1 MKIAMIGVG
10 AYSTALTLMLAKKQS
25 NNIMM
30 WTENQEIYENSKHSK
45 KILEK
50 VFPDLELPFN
60 VSVTNSYEE
69 VLDGASL
76 IFIAVAAKYVDNV
89 CKSLKPYYNK
99 DIPICIASKGIEES
113 TGSFLTDIVKNELET
128 ENISVLSGPTFAI
141 DMVHNEPIAL
151 ALAGTNEKT
160 IEAVKEN
167 LENDTLKLR
176 ECNDLIGIQ
185 ICGSIK
191 NVIAIAAGMIKGLG
205 YSESTLAFLINESLH
220 DIKFLIKELGGDKK
234 TVLSYAG
241 VGDLLLT
248 CTSTKSRNF
257 SFGYT
262 VGSTKDPVKIKKF
275 LGENTVEGYYT
286 LSSIYK
292 LVKTNN
298 INLPIINLIYDIIM
312 NGKDPN
318 LLSKFLIEKK

>member
-10 AYSTALTLMLAKKQS
+10 AYSTALTLMLSKKE
-25 NNIMM
+25 NNTIMM
-30 WTENQEIYENSKHSK
+30 WTENADLAKEFNATH
-45 KILEK
+45 K
-50 VFPDLELPFN
+50 VNRIFPDLELPFN
-60 VSVTNSYEE
+60 VEVTTSYEE
-69 VLDGASL
+69 ALKDASL
-76 IFIAVAAKYVDNV
+76 IFLAPAAKYVDNV
-89 CKSLKPYYNK
+89 CHDLKPYYKNH
-99 DIPICIASKGIEES
+99 IPICIASKGIEEES
-113 TGSFLTDIVKNELET
+113 GSFLSDIVANVLET

-141 DMVHNEPIAL
+141 DMVNNEPIAL
-151 ALAGTNEKT
+151 ALAGTNEET
-160 IEAVKEN
+160 IQIVKEN
-167 LENDTLKLR
+167 LANDTLKLR

-205 YSESTLAFLINESLH
+205 YTESTLAFLIN
-220 DIKFLIKELGGDKK
+220 ELGGDKK

-257 SFGYT
+257 SFGFT
-262 VGSTKDPVKIKKF
+262 VGSTKDSEKIKEF
-275 LGENTVEGYYT
+275 LDTHTVEGYYT

-292 LVKTNN
+292 LVKTNH

>member
-10 AYSTALTLMLAKKQS
+10 AYSTALTLMLSKKE
-25 NNIMM
+25 NNTIMM
-30 WTENQEIYENSKHSK
+30 WTENADLAKEFNATH
-45 KILEK
+45 K
-50 VFPDLELPFN
+50 VNRIFPDLELPFN
-60 VSVTNSYEE
+60 VEVTTSYEE
-69 VLDGASL
+69 ALKDASL
-76 IFIAVAAKYVDNV
+76 IFLAPAAKYVDNV
-89 CKSLKPYYNK
+89 CQGLKPYYKNH
-99 DIPICIASKGIEES
+99 IPICIASKGIEEES
-113 TGSFLTDIVKNELET
+113 GSFLSDIVANVLET
-128 ENISVLSGPTFAI
+128 ENVSVLSGPTFAI
-141 DMVHNEPIAL
+141 DMVNNEPIAL
-151 ALAGTNEKT
+151 ALAGTNEET
-160 IEAVKEN
+160 IQIVKEN
-167 LENDTLKLR
+167 LANDTLKLR

-205 YSESTLAFLINESLH
+205 YTESTLAFLINESLH
-220 DIKFLIKELGGDKK
+220 DIKYLIDELGGDKK

-262 VGSTKDPVKIKKF
+262 VGSTKDPEKIKEF
-275 LGENTVEGYYT
+275 LDTHTVEGYYT

-292 LVKTNN
+292 LVKTNH

>member
-1 MKIAMIGVG
+1 MKIAMVGVG
-10 AYSTALTLMLAKKQS
+10 AYSTALTLMLSKKEN
-25 NNIMM
+25 NNILM
-30 WTENQEIYENSKHSK
+30 WTENLEIAEEFSKTHK
-45 KILEK
+45 VNKI
-50 VFPDLELPFN
+50 FPDLELPFN
-60 VSVTNSYEE
+60 VDVTNSYEK
-69 VLDGASL
+69 VLKDASL
-76 IFIAVAAKYVDNV
+76 IFIAVAAKYVKSV
-89 CKSLKPYYNK
+89 CDGLKPYYKNH
-99 DIPICIASKGIEES
+99 IPICIASKGIEES
-113 TGSFLTDIVKNELET
+113 TGSFLSNIVKNELDT
-128 ENISVLSGPTFAI
+128 ENVAVLSGPTFAI
-141 DMVHNEPIAL
+141 DMVNNEPIAL
-151 ALAGTNEKT
+151 ALAGTNDET
-160 IEAVKEN
+160 IQIVKEN
-167 LENDTLKLR
+167 LANDTLKLR

-205 YSESTLAFLINESLH
+205 YTESTLAFLINESLH
-220 DIKFLIKELGGDKK
+220 DIKYLIDELGGDKK

-262 VGSTKDPVKIKKF
+262 VGSTKDPEKIKEF
-275 LGENTVEGYYT
+275 LENNTVEGYYT

-292 LVKTNN
+292 LVKTNH

>member
-1 MKIAMIGVG
+1 MKIAMVGVG
-10 AYSTALTLMLAKKQS
+10 AYSTALTLMLSKKEN
-25 NNIMM
+25 NNILM
-30 WTENQEIYENSKHSK
+30 WTENLEIAEEFSKTHK
-45 KILEK
+45 VNKI
-50 VFPDLELPFN
+50 FPDLELPFN
-60 VSVTNSYEE
+60 VNVTNSYEE
-69 VLDGASL
+69 VLKDASL
-76 IFIAVAAKYVDNV
+76 IFIAVAAKYVKSV
-89 CKSLKPYYNK
+89 CDGLKPYYKNH
-99 DIPICIASKGIEES
+99 IPICIASKGIEES
-113 TGSFLTDIVKNELET
+113 TGSFLSNIVKNELDT
-128 ENISVLSGPTFAI
+128 ENVAVLSGPTFAI
-141 DMVHNEPIAL
+141 DMVNNEPIAL
-151 ALAGTNEKT
+151 ALAGTNDET
-160 IEAVKEN
+160 IQIVKEN
-167 LENDTLKLR
+167 LANDTLKLR

-205 YSESTLAFLINESLH
+205 YTESTLAFLINESLH
-220 DIKFLIKELGGDKK
+220 DIKYLIDELGGDKK

-262 VGSTKDPVKIKKF
+262 VGSTKDPEKIKEF
-275 LGENTVEGYYT
+275 LENNTVEGYYT

-292 LVKTNN
+292 LVKTNH

>member
-1 MKIAMIGVG
+1 MKIAMVGVG
-10 AYSTALTLMLAKKQS
+10 AYSTALTLMLSKKEN
-25 NNIMM
+25 NNILM
-30 WTENQEIYENSKHSK
+30 WTENLEIAEEFSKTHK
-45 KILEK
+45 VNKI
-50 VFPDLELPFN
+50 FPDLELPFN
-60 VSVTNSYEE
+60 VDVTNSYEE
-69 VLDGASL
+69 VLKDASL
-76 IFIAVAAKYVDNV
+76 IFIAVAAKYVKSV
-89 CKSLKPYYNK
+89 CDGLKPYYKNH
-99 DIPICIASKGIEES
+99 IPICIASKGIEES
-113 TGSFLTDIVKNELET
+113 TGSFLSNIVKNELDT
-128 ENISVLSGPTFAI
+128 ENVAVLSGPTFAI
-141 DMVHNEPIAL
+141 DMVNNEPIAL
-151 ALAGTNEKT
+151 ALAGTNDET
-160 IEAVKEN
+160 IQIVKEN
-167 LENDTLKLR
+167 LANDTLKLR

-205 YSESTLAFLINESLH
+205 YTESTLAFLINESLH
-220 DIKFLIKELGGDKK
+220 DIKYLIDELGGDKK

-262 VGSTKDPVKIKKF
+262 VGSTKDPEKIKEF
-275 LGENTVEGYYT
+275 LENNTVEGYYT

-292 LVKTNN
+292 LVKTNH

>member
-10 AYSTALTLMLAKKQS
+10 AYSTALTLMLSKKEN

-30 WTENQEIYENSKHSK
+30 WTENLEIATDFNKTHK
-45 KILEK
+45 LTKI
-50 VFPDLELPFN
+50 FPDLEMPFN
-60 VSVTNSYEE
+60 VEVTNSYEE
-69 VLDGASL
+69 ALKDASL
-76 IFIAVAAKYVDNV
+76 IFLATAAKYVDDV
-89 CKSLKPYYNK
+89 CKSMKPFYK
-99 DIPICIASKGIEES
+99 KHIPICIASKGIEET
-113 TGSFLTDIVKNELET
+113 TGSFLSDIVKNELET
-128 ENISVLSGPTFAI
+128 ENVSVLSGPTFAI
-141 DMVHNEPIAL
+141 DMINNEPTAL
-151 ALAGTNEKT
+151 ALAGTNEET
-160 IEAVKEN
+160 INIVKEN
-167 LENDTLKLR
+167 LANDTLKLR
-176 ECNDLIGIQ
+176 ECHDLIGIQ

-191 NVIAIAAGMIKGLG
+191 NVIAIAAGIIKGLG
-205 YSESTLAFLINESLH
+205 YTESTLAFLINESLH
-220 DIKFLIKELGGDKK
+220 DIKYLIDELGGDKK
-234 TVLSYAG
+234 TVLSFAG
-241 VGDLLLT
+241 IGDLLLT

-262 VGSTKDPVKIKKF
+262 VGSTKDPEKIKEF
-275 LGENTVEGYYT
+275 LDTHTVEGYYT

>member
-10 AYSTALTLMLAKKQS
+10 AYSTALTLMLSKKEN
-25 NNIMM
+25 NNILM
-30 WTENQEIYENSKHSK
+30 WTENLEIAEEFNGTHKVN
-45 KILEK
+45 KI
-50 VFPDLELPFN
+50 FPDLELPFN
-60 VSVTNSYEE
+60 VDVTNSYEE
-69 VLDGASL
+69 ALKDASL
-76 IFIAVAAKYVDNV
+76 IFIAVAAKYVKNV
-89 CKSLKPYYNK
+89 CEGLKPYYKNH
-99 DIPICIASKGIEES
+99 IPICIASKGIEES
-113 TGSFLTDIVKNELET
+113 TGSFLSNIVKNELNT
-128 ENISVLSGPTFAI
+128 ENVAVLSGPTFAI
-141 DMVHNEPIAL
+141 DMVNNEPIAL
-151 ALAGTNEKT
+151 ALAGTNDET
-160 IEAVKEN
+160 IQIVKEN
-167 LENDTLKLR
+167 LANDTLKLR

-205 YSESTLAFLINESLH
+205 YTESTLAFLINESLH
-220 DIKFLIKELGGDKK
+220 DIKYLIDELGGDKK

-262 VGSTKDPVKIKKF
+262 VGSTKDPAKIKEF
-275 LGENTVEGYYT
+275 LENNTVEGYYT

-292 LVKTNN
+292 LVKTNH

>member
-1 MKIAMIGVG
+1 MKIAMVGVG
-10 AYSTALTLMLAKKQS
+10 AYSTALTLMLSKKEN
-25 NNIMM
+25 NNILM
-30 WTENQEIYENSKHSK
+30 WTENLEIAEEFSKTH
-45 KILEK
+45 K
-50 VFPDLELPFN
+50 VNRIFPDLELPFN
-60 VSVTNSYEE
+60 VDVTNSYEE
-69 VLDGASL
+69 VLKDASL
-76 IFIAVAAKYVDNV
+76 IFIAVAAKYVKSV
-89 CKSLKPYYNK
+89 CDGLKPYYKNH
-99 DIPICIASKGIEES
+99 IPICIASKGIEES
-113 TGSFLTDIVKNELET
+113 TGSFLSNIVKNELDT
-128 ENISVLSGPTFAI
+128 ENVAVLSGPTFAI
-141 DMVHNEPIAL
+141 DMVNNEPIAL
-151 ALAGTNEKT
+151 ALAGTNDET
-160 IEAVKEN
+160 IQIVKEN
-167 LENDTLKLR
+167 LANDTLKLR

-205 YSESTLAFLINESLH
+205 YTESTLAFLINESLH
-220 DIKFLIKELGGDKK
+220 DIKYLIDELGGDKK

-262 VGSTKDPVKIKKF
+262 VGSTKDPEKIKEF
-275 LGENTVEGYYT
+275 LENNTVEGYYT

-292 LVKTNN
+292 LVKTNH

>member
-1 MKIAMIGVG
+1 MKITMIGVG
-10 AYSTALTLMLAKKQS
+10 AYSTALTLMLSKKRN

-30 WTENQEIYENSKHSK
+30 WSENLEIAKDFNENHKVSK
-45 KILEK
+45 I
-50 VFPDLELPFN
+50 FPDLELPFN
-60 VSVTNSYEE
+60 VNITNSFEE
-69 VLDGASL
+69 ALKDSSL
-76 IFIAVAAKYVDNV
+76 IFIAVAAKYVSSV
-89 CKSLKPYYNK
+89 CDGLKPYYK
-99 DIPICIASKGIEES
+99 KHIPICIASKGIEEE
-113 TGSFLTDIVKNELET
+113 TGSFLSDIIKNKLGT

-141 DMVHNEPIAL
+141 DMVNNEPTAL
-151 ALAGTNEKT
+151 ALAGTNEET
-160 IEAVKEN
+160 INIVKEN
-167 LENDTLKLR
+167 LANDTLKLR
-176 ECNDLIGIQ
+176 ECSDLIGIQ

-205 YSESTLAFLINESLH
+205 YTESTLAFLINESLH
-220 DIKFLIKELGGDKK
+220 DIKYLIDELGGDKK
-234 TVLSYAG
+234 TVLSFAG

-262 VGSTKDPVKIKKF
+262 VGSTKDPKQIKEF
-275 LGENTVEGYYT
+275 LENHTVEGYYT

-312 NGKDPN
+312 NDKDPN
-318 LLSKFLIEKK
+318 LLARFLIEKK